1 MKTIR
6 GRIFTSN
13 NTFEYGEVIVDGD
26 IITEVNLFLDKC
38 DSLSDEE
45 KATYIIPGLVDIHMH
60 GAVGVDVCRKHSRDE
75 LLKVAEYEKSI
86 GITSF
91 CPATMTL
98 GKENLKEICEAIGAC
113 CSEVNYGAI
122 PEIKGIYLEG
132 PFISELKVGAQ
143 NPEHIMPPDFSFFE
157 ELQEAADGAI
167 KVATVAPE
175 KRGAIEFISKVAGK
189 GTRVSLAHTS
199 ATDAETKKA
208 FDAGAKQ
215 VTHLYNAMPT
225 MSHREPGVVGAAA
238 DHDEVMVELICD
250 GIHVD
255 PVMVRNTFRLFGED
269 RIILISDSM
278 EATGMP
284 DGEYMLGDQTVI
296 KNGSKATLKDGTIAG
311 SVTNLY
317 QCMLNAIAFGIK
329 PEIAIEAAT
338 KNPAKAIG
346 VYDQIGSIEAGKEAH
361 LLLTDSEFNLID
373 VIMNERDIF
382 L

>member
-1 MKTIR
+1 
-6 GRIFTSN
+6 
-13 NTFEYGEVIVDGD
+13 
-26 IITEVNLFLDKC
+26 
-38 DSLSDEE
+38 
-45 KATYIIPGLVDIHMH
+45 
-60 GAVGVDVCRKHSRDE
+60 
-75 LLKVAEYEKSI
+75 
-86 GITSF
+86 
-91 CPATMTL
+91 
-98 GKENLKEICEAIGAC
+98 
-113 CSEVNYGAI
+113 
-122 PEIKGIYLEG
+122 
-132 PFISELKVGAQ
+132 
-143 NPEHIMPPDFSFFE
+143 MPPDFSFFE
-157 ELQEAADGAI
+157 ELQEAEDGAI

-284 DGEYMLGDQTVI
+284 DGEYMLGDQAVI

-373 VIMNERDIF
+373 VIMNERDI
-382 L
+382 LL